1 MKKTKVR
8 SIIVSVFFV
17 LSFVVFICF
26 LFKVQ
31 VIDKDK
37 HTRNTVK
44 SYSITVNAAR
54 GEILDRNGSPLVTNR
69 QGNSIVFN
77 YAYFP
82 KDQEERDKI
91 IISLI
96 KLFEENNREY
106 INNLPIV
113 LNSDGSYSYAEER
126 DDDIKWLK
134 SSEMLNLNSYAT
146 AENCMTALVERYKL
160 ENYSKEDMENEY

>member
-1 MKKTKVR
+1 M
-8 SIIVSVFFV
+8 
-17 LSFVVFICF
+17 
-26 LFKVQ
+26 
-31 VIDKDK
+31 
-37 HTRNTVK
+37 
-44 SYSITVNAAR
+44 
-54 GEILDRNGSPLVTNR
+54 TNR

-134 SSEMLNLNSYAT
+134 SSEMLNCA
-146 AENCMTALVERYKL
+146 C
-160 ENYSKEDMENEY
+160 